1 MEKVINTYENLFIVS
16 LANGEEAAKEIVNK
30 FTTLIANN
38 AEIVEVADW
47 GKRRLAYAINDET
60 EGYYTVVTF
69 KTASDFPAELDRLFN
84 IDENVMRAMTIKLDV
99 KAIERNNAAKKAPVV
114 EAAEVAEVAEVV
126 ADAEQFVQGGKLRCQ
141 IST

>member
-16 LANGEEAAKEIVNK
+16 LANGEAAAKETVNK

-47 GKRRLAYAINDET
+47 GKRRLAYLINDES

-84 IDENVMRAMTIKLDV
+84 IDENVMRSMTIKLDV
-99 KAIERNNAAKKAPVV
+99 KAIERTNAAKKAPVAEV
-114 EAAEVAEVAEVV
+114 VEVAEEVV
-126 ADAEQFVQGGKLRCQ
+126 ADAE
-141 IST
+141 

>member
-16 LANGEEAAKEIVNK
+16 LANGEDAAKETVNK

-38 AEIVEVADW
+38 AEIVEVAEW
-47 GKRRLAYAINDET
+47 GKRRLAYLINDES

-84 IDENVMRAMTIKLDV
+84 IDENVMRSMTIKLDM
-99 KAIERNNAAKKAPVV
+99 KAIERNNVAKKAPVAEVV
-114 EAAEVAEVAEVV
+114 EEVVAEVAEEVV
-126 ADAEQFVQGGKLRCQ
+126 ADAE
-141 IST
+141 

>member
-16 LANGEEAAKEIVNK
+16 LANGEDAAKETVNK

-47 GKRRLAYAINDET
+47 GKRRLAYLINDEA

-99 KAIERNNAAKKAPVV
+99 KAIEKNNAAKKAPVV
-114 EAAEVAEVAEVV
+114 EAAEVVEVAEEVT
-126 ADAEQFVQGGKLRCQ
+126 DAE
-141 IST
+141 

>member
-16 LANGEEAAKEIVNK
+16 LANGEAAAKETVNK

-38 AEIVEVADW
+38 AEIVEVAEW
-47 GKRRLAYAINDET
+47 GKRRLAYAINDES

-99 KAIERNNAAKKAPVV
+99 KAIEKNNAAKKAPVV
-114 EAAEVAEVAEVV
+114 EAVAEVAEVTEV
-126 ADAEQFVQGGKLRCQ
+126 ADAE
-141 IST
+141 

>member
-16 LANGEEAAKEIVNK
+16 LANGEEAAKETVNK

-38 AEIVEVADW
+38 AEIVEVAEW
-47 GKRRLAYAINDET
+47 GKRRLAYLINDES

-84 IDENVMRAMTIKLDV
+84 IDENVMRSMTIKLDV
-99 KAIERNNAAKKAPVV
+99 KAIERTNAAKKAPVAEV
-114 EAAEVAEVAEVV
+114 VEVAEVAEEVV
-126 ADAEQFVQGGKLRCQ
+126 ADAE
-141 IST
+141 

>member
-16 LANGEEAAKEIVNK
+16 LANGEEAAKETVNK

-38 AEIVEVADW
+38 AEIVEVAEW
-47 GKRRLAYAINDET
+47 GKRRLAYAINDES

-99 KAIERNNAAKKAPVV
+99 KAIEKNNAAKKAPVV
-114 EAAEVAEVAEVV
+114 EAVAEVAEVTDV
-126 ADAEQFVQGGKLRCQ
+126 ADAE
-141 IST
+141 

>member
-16 LANGEEAAKEIVNK
+16 LANGEDAAKETVNK

-38 AEIVEVADW
+38 AEIVEVAEW
-47 GKRRLAYAINDET
+47 GKRRLAYAINDES

-99 KAIERNNAAKKAPVV
+99 KAIEKNNAPKKAPVV
-114 EAAEVAEVAEVV
+114 EAVAEVAEVTEV
-126 ADAEQFVQGGKLRCQ
+126 ADAE
-141 IST
+141 

>member
-16 LANGEEAAKEIVNK
+16 LANGEAAAKETVNK

-38 AEIVEVADW
+38 AEIVEVAEW
-47 GKRRLAYAINDET
+47 GKRRLAYLINDES

-99 KAIERNNAAKKAPVV
+99 KAIEKNNAAKKAPVV
-114 EAAEVAEVAEVV
+114 VAEEVVAEVTETV
-126 ADAEQFVQGGKLRCQ
+126 ADAE
-141 IST
+141 

>member
-16 LANGEEAAKEIVNK
+16 LANGEDAAKETVNK

-38 AEIVEVADW
+38 AEIVEVAEW
-47 GKRRLAYAINDET
+47 GRRRLAYLINDES

-84 IDENVMRAMTIKLDV
+84 IDENVMRSMTIKLDV
-99 KAIERNNAAKKAPVV
+99 KAIERTNAAKKAPVAEV
-114 EAAEVAEVAEVV
+114 VEVAEVAEEVV
-126 ADAEQFVQGGKLRCQ
+126 ADAE
-141 IST
+141 

>member
-16 LANGEEAAKEIVNK
+16 LANGEDSAKETVNK

-38 AEIVEVADW
+38 AEIVDVADW

-84 IDENVMRAMTIKLDV
+84 IDENVMRSMTIKLDV
-99 KAIERNNAAKKAPVV
+99 KALEKNNAAKKAPVAEV
-114 EAAEVAEVAEVV
+114 VEVAEVAEEVV
-126 ADAEQFVQGGKLRCQ
+126 ADAE
-141 IST
+141 

>member
-16 LANGEEAAKEIVNK
+16 LANGEDAAKETVNK

-38 AEIVEVADW
+38 AEIVEVAEW
-47 GKRRLAYAINDET
+47 GKRRLAYLINDEA

-84 IDENVMRAMTIKLDV
+84 IDEHVMRSMTIKLDV
-99 KAIERNNAAKKAPVV
+99 KAIEKNNAAKKAPVV
-114 EAAEVAEVAEVV
+114 EVAEEVVAEVTETV
-126 ADAEQFVQGGKLRCQ
+126 ADAE
-141 IST
+141 

>member
-16 LANGEEAAKEIVNK
+16 LANGEEAAKETVNK

-38 AEIVEVADW
+38 AEIVEVAEW
-47 GKRRLAYAINDET
+47 GKRRLAYLINDEA

-99 KAIERNNAAKKAPVV
+99 KAIERTNAAKKAPVAEVV
-114 EAAEVAEVAEVV
+114 EEVVAEVAEEVV
-126 ADAEQFVQGGKLRCQ
+126 ADAE
-141 IST
+141 

>member
-16 LANGEEAAKEIVNK
+16 LANGEDAAKETVNK

-38 AEIVEVADW
+38 AEIVEVAEW
-47 GKRRLAYAINDET
+47 GKRRLAYLINDES

-84 IDENVMRAMTIKLDV
+84 IDENVMRSMTIKLDV
-99 KAIERNNAAKKAPVV
+99 KAIERNNAAKKAPVAGVV
-114 EAAEVAEVAEVV
+114 EEVVAEVAEEVV
-126 ADAEQFVQGGKLRCQ
+126 ADAE
-141 IST
+141 

>member
-16 LANGEEAAKEIVNK
+16 LANGEDAAKETVNK

-47 GKRRLAYAINDET
+47 GKRRLAYLINDES

-99 KAIERNNAAKKAPVV
+99 KAIEKNNAAKKAPVV
-114 EAAEVAEVAEVV
+114 EAEVVAEVAETV
-126 ADAEQFVQGGKLRCQ
+126 ADAE
-141 IST
+141 

>member
-16 LANGEEAAKEIVNK
+16 LANGEDVAKETVNK

-38 AEIVEVADW
+38 AEIVEVAEW

-84 IDENVMRAMTIKLDV
+84 IDENVMRSMTIKLDV
-99 KAIERNNAAKKAPVV
+99 KAIAKNKAAKKPAVV
-114 EAAEVAEVAEVV
+114 QEATEVVAEVAETT
-126 ADAEQFVQGGKLRCQ
+126 DAE
-141 IST
+141 

>member
-16 LANGEEAAKEIVNK
+16 LANGEDAAKETVNK
-30 FTTLIANN
+30 FTTLIGNN

-84 IDENVMRAMTIKLDV
+84 IDENVMRSMTIKLDM
-99 KAIERNNAAKKAPVV
+99 KAIEKNNAAKKAPVV
-114 EAAEVAEVAEVV
+114 EVAEEVVAEVTEV
-126 ADAEQFVQGGKLRCQ
+126 ADAE
-141 IST
+141 

>member
-16 LANGEEAAKEIVNK
+16 LANGEEAAKETVNK

-47 GKRRLAYAINDET
+47 GKRRLAYLINDEA

-114 EAAEVAEVAEVV
+114 EAVEVAEVTEV
-126 ADAEQFVQGGKLRCQ
+126 ADAE
-141 IST
+141 

>member
-16 LANGEEAAKEIVNK
+16 LANGEEAAKETVNK

-38 AEIVEVADW
+38 AEIVEVAEW
-47 GKRRLAYAINDET
+47 GKRRLAYLINDES

-84 IDENVMRAMTIKLDV
+84 IDENVMRSMTIKLDM
-99 KAIERNNAAKKAPVV
+99 KAIEKNNAAKKAPVV
-114 EAAEVAEVAEVV
+114 EVAEEVVAEVTETV
-126 ADAEQFVQGGKLRCQ
+126 ADAE
-141 IST
+141 

>member
-16 LANGEEAAKEIVNK
+16 LANGEAAAKETVNK

-47 GKRRLAYAINDET
+47 GKRRLAYLINDES

-99 KAIERNNAAKKAPVV
+99 KAIEKNNAAKKAPVV
-114 EAAEVAEVAEVV
+114 EAVEEVAEVTEV
-126 ADAEQFVQGGKLRCQ
+126 ADAE
-141 IST
+141 

>member
-16 LANGEEAAKEIVNK
+16 LANGEAAAKETVNK

-38 AEIVEVADW
+38 AEIVEVAEW
-47 GKRRLAYAINDET
+47 GKRRLAYLINDES

-84 IDENVMRAMTIKLDV
+84 IDENVMRSMTIKLDT
-99 KAIERNNAAKKAPVV
+99 KAIEKNNAAKKAPVV
-114 EAAEVAEVAEVV
+114 EAAEEVVAEVTETV
-126 ADAEQFVQGGKLRCQ
+126 ADAE
-141 IST
+141 

>member
-16 LANGEEAAKEIVNK
+16 LANGEDAAKETVNK

-47 GKRRLAYAINDET
+47 GKRRLAYLINDEA

-84 IDENVMRAMTIKLDV
+84 IDENVMRSMTIKLDV
-99 KAIERNNAAKKAPVV
+99 KAIERTNAAKKARVV
-114 EAAEVAEVAEVV
+114 EAEEVVEVAETV
-126 ADAEQFVQGGKLRCQ
+126 ADAE
-141 IST
+141 

>member
-16 LANGEEAAKEIVNK
+16 LANGEEAAKETVNK

-38 AEIVEVADW
+38 AEIVDVADW

-84 IDENVMRAMTIKLDV
+84 IDENVMRSMTIKLDV
-99 KAIERNNAAKKAPVV
+99 KAIERTNAAKKAPVAEV
-114 EAAEVAEVAEVV
+114 VEVAEVAEEVV
-126 ADAEQFVQGGKLRCQ
+126 ADAE
-141 IST
+141 

>member
-16 LANGEEAAKEIVNK
+16 LANGEAAAKETVNK

-38 AEIVEVADW
+38 AEIVEVAEW
-47 GKRRLAYAINDET
+47 GKRRLAYLINDES

-84 IDENVMRAMTIKLDV
+84 IDENVMRSMTIKLDV

-114 EAAEVAEVAEVV
+114 EAAEEVVAEVTETV
-126 ADAEQFVQGGKLRCQ
+126 ADAE
-141 IST
+141 

>member
-16 LANGEEAAKEIVNK
+16 LANGEAAAKETVNK

-47 GKRRLAYAINDET
+47 GKRRLAYLINDEA

-99 KAIERNNAAKKAPVV
+99 KAIEKNNAAKKAPVV

-126 ADAEQFVQGGKLRCQ
+126 ADAE
-141 IST
+141 

>member
-16 LANGEEAAKEIVNK
+16 LANGEAAAKETVNK

-38 AEIVEVADW
+38 AEIVEVAEW
-47 GKRRLAYAINDET
+47 GKRRLAYLINDES

-99 KAIERNNAAKKAPVV
+99 KAIEKNNAAKKAPVV
-114 EAAEVAEVAEVV
+114 EVAEEVVAEVTEV
-126 ADAEQFVQGGKLRCQ
+126 ADAE
-141 IST
+141 

>member
-16 LANGEEAAKEIVNK
+16 LANGEDAAKETVNK

-47 GKRRLAYAINDET
+47 GKRRLAYLINDEA

-99 KAIERNNAAKKAPVV
+99 KAIEKNNAAKKAPVV
-114 EAAEVAEVAEVV
+114 EAAEEVVVEVADEVT
-126 ADAEQFVQGGKLRCQ
+126 DAE
-141 IST
+141 

>member
-16 LANGEEAAKEIVNK
+16 LANGEAAAKETVNK

-47 GKRRLAYAINDET
+47 GKRRLAYLINDEA

-84 IDENVMRAMTIKLDV
+84 IDEHVMRSMTIKLDV
-99 KAIERNNAAKKAPVV
+99 KAIEKNNAAKKARVAEVV
-114 EAAEVAEVAEVV
+114 EVAEVAEEVV
-126 ADAEQFVQGGKLRCQ
+126 ADAE
-141 IST
+141 

>member
-16 LANGEEAAKEIVNK
+16 LANGEAAAKETVNK

-38 AEIVEVADW
+38 AEIVEVAEW
-47 GKRRLAYAINDET
+47 GKRRLAYLINDES

-84 IDENVMRAMTIKLDV
+84 IDENVMRSMTIKLDV
-99 KAIERNNAAKKAPVV
+99 KAIEKNNAAKKAPVV
-114 EAAEVAEVAEVV
+114 EAAEEVV
-126 ADAEQFVQGGKLRCQ
+126 ADVAEA
-141 IST
+141 TDAE

>member
-47 GKRRLAYAINDET
+47 GKRRLAYLINDES

-84 IDENVMRAMTIKLDV
+84 IDENVMRSMTIKLDV
-99 KAIERNNAAKKAPVV
+99 KAIEKNNAAKKAPVV
-114 EAAEVAEVAEVV
+114 EAVEEVVAEVTEEV
-126 ADAEQFVQGGKLRCQ
+126 ADAE
-141 IST
+141 

>member
-16 LANGEEAAKEIVNK
+16 LANGEDAAKETVNK

-38 AEIVEVADW
+38 AEIVEVAEW
-47 GKRRLAYAINDET
+47 GKRRLAYLINDEA

-84 IDENVMRAMTIKLDV
+84 IDENVMRSMTIKLDV
-99 KAIERNNAAKKAPVV
+99 KAIERTNAAKKAPVAEVV
-114 EAAEVAEVAEVV
+114 EEVVAEVTEEVV
-126 ADAEQFVQGGKLRCQ
+126 ADAE
-141 IST
+141 